1 MIYHI
6 GTERDITDLTSQI
19 IAHCHFLRSYLNP
32 KEWNYETWC
41 GFWSFRRIWGHSA
54 ANWNIGIG
62 SAETESPATLI
73 PPVTIPGHVQGLNTK
88 LYMLQK
94 CCGMRYA
101 WPPKINL
108 FSIAFT
114 HSSSVLPSHFPNMY
128 HPAPLS
134 VHVFLFRTCI
144 IQNVNAVKRMLQL
157 LLPGV
162 FHVYFCFF
170 KIAYIYLRFGFGIV
184 CFLAPQQLLQQN
196 MLNLT

>member
-1 MIYHI
+1 MSK
-6 GTERDITDLTSQI
+6 DS
-19 IAHCHFLRSYLNP
+19 P
-32 KEWNYETWC
+32 K
-41 GFWSFRRIWGHSA
+41 
-54 ANWNIGIG
+54 
-62 SAETESPATLI
+62 
-73 PPVTIPGHVQGLNTK
+73 
-88 LYMLQK
+88 M
-94 CCGMRYA
+94 CGMRYA

-157 LLPGV
+157 LLKGV

-170 KIAYIYLRFGFGIV
+170 SNCIH
-184 CFLAPQQLLQQN
+184 LLQVWLRHSFFFWLHSHCCSQTCSILAWEKN
-196 MLNLT
+196 SHVVCILYTYTIIPMSDKRWTCTKLASSFYSHLKNPTCHCSHKVVVPVIHWL